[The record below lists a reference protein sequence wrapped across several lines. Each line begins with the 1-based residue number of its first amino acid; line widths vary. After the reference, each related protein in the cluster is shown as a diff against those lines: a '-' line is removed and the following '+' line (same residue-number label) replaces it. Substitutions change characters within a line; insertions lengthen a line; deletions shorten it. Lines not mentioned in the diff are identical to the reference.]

1 MEKYIIW
8 EVNEFCR
15 AIRDRITGTV
25 RYPHPSEASEA
36 WSPAKNM
43 AQLCDWLA
51 FDIMG
56 NLVFGKAFGMLEKSD
71 NRFAADL
78 VSSAAH
84 RHLIVYVPF
93 QHHL

>member
-1 MEKYIIW
+1 MEKYIVREI
-8 EVNEFCR
+8 NEFCR
-15 AIRDRITGTV
+15 TILDRATATSRG
-25 RYPHPSEASEA
+25 PHPSEASEG

-43 AQLCDWLA
+43 AQICDWLA

-56 NLVFGKAFGMLEKSD
+56 NLVFGKAFGMLERSD

-84 RHLIVYVPF
+84 RHLIV
-93 QHHL
+93 